1 MRSTSVAGQATGLH
15 TPASVQD
22 SQSKS
27 FTYYSTVLA
36 MQHTRM
42 YLHVFDLHHRC
53 SIWRACWMSHASRE
67 ARTRSVPARPGLAGR
82 GLRLA
87 CILAGVFHAIA
98 LRSRRTMDLTPDG
111 PLGERDKDM
120 NTLPTE
126 TVGTTHHGS
135 TGSDQAGNPMG
146 TQQKDSKRPRRHSVL
161 SLRSGMWRPGSQNLE
176 PRPAT

>member
-1 MRSTSVAGQATGLH
+1 MQSSTSVAGQVTGFH

-27 FTYYSTVLA
+27 CASVSVQGSQCKSCVLPRLLGRQPGFIPPLLCRTARVSRVPPLLDRTARVSRLRITVQYNA

-42 YLHVFDLHHRC
+42 YLHVFDLHHWC

-98 LRSRRTMDLTPDG
+98 SDHG
-111 PLGERDKDM
+111 PHPGWTLG
-120 NTLPTE
+120 
-126 TVGTTHHGS
+126 
-135 TGSDQAGNPMG
+135 
-146 TQQKDSKRPRRHSVL
+146 
-161 SLRSGMWRPGSQNLE
+161 
-176 PRPAT
+176 